1 MARPRKSIKITE
13 LIEIVNS
20 LNSVN
25 DGLIIIR
32 NVPNYSPER
41 RIGWNTLLQAALQ
54 RTNSDAGYQLTNV
67 RDRSRIQFHIHPA
80 LIEKVE
86 ETTNGD

>member
-13 LIEIVNS
+13 LIEIVNE
-20 LNSVN
+20 LNKERLYHS
-25 DGLIIIR
+25 GTIII
-32 NVPNYSPER
+32 SPEKR
-41 RIGWNTLLQAALQ
+41 AGWNTLLRAALQ
-54 RTNSDAGYQLTNV
+54 LTNSDAGYQLTNP

-86 ETTNGD
+86 ETTDDN